1 MGQVVGDKV
10 IVSLDLM
17 YHNISIGHVDPVLHS
32 EALVSVNH
40 TVNLFLDFSCKVGI
54 RIYVKWKRLDF
65 IFLIMVTLW

>member
-40 TVNLFLDFSCKVGI
+40 TVNLFLDFSWQGRNQNLCEMK
-54 RIYVKWKRLDF
+54 K
-65 IFLIMVTLW
+65 T